1 MAITASLPVL
11 GAGWVPEFA
20 IACIKILRR
29 AFGVNRVTMRRLV
42 LTIGLIMALAVVGS
56 GAGMA
61 ASLAQR
67 ETNGI
72 VAFATDWGTRDFY
85 VGAAKGVAYSI
96 FPEVR
101 MVDISHDIEP
111 YNIGEGAITL
121 LLAAREYPSGTV
133 FVAVVDPGVGTERRP
148 IALKTDD
155 GKFFVGPDNG
165 LFTMV
170 MQEFGVAEVREITN
184 KAFMRPGPTSF
195 SFHGRDIFTP
205 TAANLAAGRKFEEV
219 GAVVEDAILLDIS
232 PARAEGNKAYGQVIM
247 VDQYGNLQANISRS
261 AVEELGLAFGDS
273 VCITVGSIAAESKF
287 VNTYGDVPEGDDL
300 VFIASTEF
308 LEISINMGD
317 AKSKFDANIGSPV
330 VVEMLR

>member
-1 MAITASLPVL
+1 MPIP
-11 GAGWVPEFA
+11 GAGRVPGPA
-20 IACIKILRR
+20 IGGIKLSGRVFR
-29 AFGVNRVTMRRLV
+29 VNRVTMRRIV
-42 LTIGLIMALAVVGS
+42 LTIGLVVALAVVAS

-61 ASLAQR
+61 KSLAQR
-67 ETNGI
+67 DTNGI
-72 VAFATDWGTRDFY
+72 IAFATDWGTRDFY

-148 IALKTDD
+148 IALKTED

-165 LFTMV
+165 LLTMV

-219 GAVVEDAILLDIS
+219 GPVVEDAIVLDVS
-232 PARAEGNKAYGQVIM
+232 PAHVDRNQAYGQVIM
-247 VDQYGNLQANISRS
+247 IDQYGNLQANISRS
-261 AVEELGLAFGDS
+261 VIEELGLALGDS
-273 VCITVGSIAAESKF
+273 VWVTVGSITAESKF

-308 LEISINMGD
+308 LEIAINMGD
-317 AKSKFDANIGSPV
+317 ARSKFEAGIGSPV
-330 VVEMLR
+330 VIEKVR